1 MNHINPIAIQTIA
14 ATVSPFEL
22 SRSSLDREHGLD
34 VEDRLADCLSSKMV
48 GNSDAYDEKNVE
60 LFVGGGGLGGSVQ
73 PTYPRFCSE
82 LTKHFRTVCG
92 AEHPINVF
100 AAGLR
105 KYPFHNRDAVL
116 VVLSTL
122 VMLYMWSL
130 CNNIS
135 RDAFESLIPILQLLN
150 PEMAKMNVGSLYTIK
165 KLIGVLTLKTYETMI
180 MCPDCGELIPERDIF
195 TKSKGKGWTVTRTI
209 CTAIRPTIGG
219 KRKARKKPEPCG
231 YALIIVTNASGP
243 APERISSVTAPCTL
257 SICDLREGIARIA
270 HSTRARFLMHAHT
283 TRAKPEHGVLWE
295 IWDGSMWKRFLSH
308 NNVLFLDSTEILGL
322 GLGLCVDWVKPNDYS
337 RRDMLCTFLCILNLP
352 REERYKM
359 ENSILLAV
367 SDGGCGGPKIPLRGL
382 LHYLTVVLTSLWN
395 EGMSFE
401 TDRPGHWCRVRAALL
416 LIMADEQAGTKVCS
430 CTGHNSRRS
439 CWLCMQRFL
448 TRRELADLLHVDWH
462 TLEKPKPTVKNKL
475 SAGKDTVAASD
486 AMNASSACAAG
497 KTTGAAAAAGRVDV
511 PEAKQ
516 PSTKHVLGQNMTW
529 GGWAIEGE
537 LEKGALLTTMLDELP
552 KRNYPEGDSVFPKRS
567 AQDELEFSAAFKAAT
582 ASNERKKLSSDNGVR
597 HSPLHALPYV
607 QDGTCQLSQ
616 MVAVDLLHAGFLGVC
631 KTTLNNLVYMGLIP
645 ADGLVRMQTV
655 LDSLPIP
662 YSIGQVPGK
671 IQCGFSC
678 LKGAEQMN
686 LWLYFLPNLCRDLHP
701 KVFKLVLCLSTALRM
716 VSATSVSEQSLTYAH
731 RLFILFNIRYERM
744 FGAYACTFN
753 MHALVHLRECALRL
767 GPPRTHWGFPC
778 ERYYGFL
785 TKIKNNIT
793 GVSKSIFQRSARSA
807 LTIHY
812 EGLTGSEFPDE
823 ARTVHDGLCK
833 TVGLYTTGH
842 SRIAEQPARG
852 YHGRKYSI
860 RYLAPN
866 LVRYVTRYILRY
878 NGT

>member
-1 MNHINPIAIQTIA
+1 
-14 ATVSPFEL
+14 
-22 SRSSLDREHGLD
+22 
-34 VEDRLADCLSSKMV
+34 
-48 GNSDAYDEKNVE
+48 
-60 LFVGGGGLGGSVQ
+60 
-73 PTYPRFCSE
+73 
-82 LTKHFRTVCG
+82 
-92 AEHPINVF
+92 
-100 AAGLR
+100 
-105 KYPFHNRDAVL
+105 
-116 VVLSTL
+116 
-122 VMLYMWSL
+122 
-130 CNNIS
+130 
-135 RDAFESLIPILQLLN
+135 
-150 PEMAKMNVGSLYTIK
+150 
-165 KLIGVLTLKTYETMI
+165 
-180 MCPDCGELIPERDIF
+180 
-195 TKSKGKGWTVTRTI
+195 
-209 CTAIRPTIGG
+209 
-219 KRKARKKPEPCG
+219 
-231 YALIIVTNASGP
+231 
-243 APERISSVTAPCTL
+243 
-257 SICDLREGIARIA
+257 
-270 HSTRARFLMHAHT
+270 
-283 TRAKPEHGVLWE
+283 
-295 IWDGSMWKRFLSH
+295 
-308 NNVLFLDSTEILGL
+308 
-322 GLGLCVDWVKPNDYS
+322 
-337 RRDMLCTFLCILNLP
+337 
-352 REERYKM
+352 
-359 ENSILLAV
+359 
-367 SDGGCGGPKIPLRGL
+367 
-382 LHYLTVVLTSLWN
+382 
-395 EGMSFE
+395 
-401 TDRPGHWCRVRAALL
+401 
-416 LIMADEQAGTKVCS
+416 
-430 CTGHNSRRS
+430 
-439 CWLCMQRFL
+439 
-448 TRRELADLLHVDWH
+448 
-462 TLEKPKPTVKNKL
+462 
-475 SAGKDTVAASD
+475 
-486 AMNASSACAAG
+486 
-497 KTTGAAAAAGRVDV
+497 
-511 PEAKQ
+511 
-516 PSTKHVLGQNMTW
+516 MTW

-852 YHGRKYSI
+852 YTSLVDPSKQLEFLSLAFDHRPCTGAEPLFALNPMMGKCVQKTWLDDDQGNTFLRQFKKLYSNLHLFSDQEIEAINRPLYYNECMRFNLGGEIIGGAAYRAGILNRKEKSCNIIVRYADHHKDGFSPYWPCRVRMYI
-860 RYLAPN
+860 YIYTVLHTVHLCFRRCSFFLCTLRYLQKIQRQTRQFAECYLTTSSKLN
-866 LVRYVTRYILRY
+866 IISRSYVCL
-878 NGT
+878 